1 MDNKGVEYSMS
12 KREKQNKIERAIIAI
27 VETVLQRMMVGLA
40 EVRVSI
46 GLLCNEDYK
55 IRKWRQTTL
64 HEFADIGIEPPKR
77 SNLIFLDITI
87 NRLVL
92 SDISSVTL
100 KLMDA
105 VDEIADEIRFE

>member
-1 MDNKGVEYSMS
+1 MS

-46 GLLCNEDYK
+46 GLLGNEDYK

>member
-1 MDNKGVEYSMS
+1 MS
-12 KREKQNKIERAIIAI
+12 KIAKQNKIERAIIAI

-46 GLLCNEDYK
+46 GLLGNEDYK

>member
-12 KREKQNKIERAIIAI
+12 KRDKQNKIERAIIAI

-46 GLLCNEDYK
+46 GLLGNEDYK

>member
-1 MDNKGVEYSMS
+1 MS

-46 GLLCNEDYK
+46 GLLGNEDYK

-105 VDEIADEIRFE
+105 VDEIADEIRLE

>member
-1 MDNKGVEYSMS
+1 MS

-46 GLLCNEDYK
+46 GLLGKKDYK

>member
-46 GLLCNEDYK
+46 GLLGNEDYK